1 MQIKIKRIRN
11 IIEEKLLVQSS
22 ILESLFEE
30 YNHLCSEKL
39 LYYSKKTAHEKM
51 LRVHRKRKEMKIQAK
66 SIEKTMK
73 RYVFFGGEEFSS
85 DLYDIL
91 LKACKTNKPK

>member
-22 ILESLFEE
+22 ILESLFGE

-39 LYYSKKTAHEKM
+39 LYYKKTAHERM
-51 LRVHRKRKEMKIQAK
+51 LAVHRKRNEMKIQAK
-66 SIEKTMK
+66 TIQNIMK
-73 RYVFFGGEEFSS
+73 RYVFFG
-85 DLYDIL
+85 
-91 LKACKTNKPK
+91 

>member
-73 RYVFFGGEEFSS
+73 RYVFFGGYEFSS

>member
-22 ILESLFEE
+22 ILESLFGE
-30 YNHLCSEKL
+30 YNRLCSEKL
-39 LYYSKKTAHEKM
+39 LYYSKKTAHERM
-51 LRVHRKRKEMKIQAK
+51 LAVHRKRNEMKMQVK

>member
-1 MQIKIKRIRN
+1 MQN
-11 IIEEKLLVQSS
+11 
-22 ILESLFEE
+22 
-30 YNHLCSEKL
+30 
-39 LYYSKKTAHEKM
+39 YSKKTAHERM
-51 LRVHRKRKEMKIQAK
+51 LAVHRKRNEMKMQAK

>member
-30 YNHLCSEKL
+30 YNHLYSEKL

-51 LRVHRKRKEMKIQAK
+51 LRIHRKRKEMKIQAK
-66 SIEKTMK
+66 TIQNIMK
-73 RYVFFGGEEFSS
+73 RYVFF
-85 DLYDIL
+85 
-91 LKACKTNKPK
+91 A